1 MGPSFSLRSEYFYG
15 PFSLNFSGAA
25 FVNIYVKHKTM
36 GNFGSLGSGIL
47 NANTKCSLRGKRF
60 SPVCFNWP
68 ERVWEGHIAPV
79 PLFPPFNPYS
89 RLGSKQFLDVTGWK
103 DQQCLSITTAE
114 EAQQLGKTDL
124 KISVLL
130 CVPCP
135 CLSHF
140 FILTRHDNNETKQ
153 NKMKKKKKMSICM
166 KT

>member
-36 GNFGSLGSGIL
+36 GNFVSLGSGIF

-68 ERVWEGHIAPV
+68 ERVWEGHIATV
-79 PLFPPFNPYS
+79 PSIKSLQQT
-89 RLGSKQFLDVTGWK
+89 GMQTVLDITGWR
-103 DQQCLSITTAE
+103 DQQCLRITTVE
-114 EAQQLGKTDL
+114 EAQQLGRADL

-130 CVPCP
+130 CVSTVNNNVSLSVPLFCP
-135 CLSHF
+135 NQ
-140 FILTRHDNNETKQ
+140 TWQQ
-153 NKMKKKKKMSICM
+153 NKTNQSITN
-166 KT
+166 KINK